1 MGTSFQSHALAVA
14 RDSNRAGLRVK
25 IALTSFVMILLAAMP
40 AHAQATSPLG
50 LDDMMANFVVNING
64 PILHIVYLGCY
75 TFGVY
80 LLMKGLFKCIKY
92 SDEGSKGQQKFS
104 GIWGT
109 LAVAGMLI
117 ALPTMMGT
125 ISDSLTFQ
133 NYNGQQVA
141 LSYAPDASN
150 PDSAAI
156 AAKVK
161 KTYWV
166 MVTFI
171 QMVGL
176 ISFVRGLS
184 ILRSVTDGNT
194 QVTSMAGLTH
204 VIGGAIAWNIG
215 DFVQMVGSTIGCANI
230 MAGSCGT

>member
-1 MGTSFQSHALAVA
+1 MRTSFQSHALAVA
-14 RDSNRAGLRVK
+14 RDSNRAGLRIK

-50 LDDMMANFVVNING
+50 LDDMMANFIVNVNG

-125 ISDSLTFQ
+125 VSDSLTFQ
-133 NYNGQQVA
+133 HYNSTQVA
-141 LSYAPDASN
+141 LSYTDASN
-150 PDSAAI
+150 PDV

-215 DFVQMVGSTIGCANI
+215 DFVQMVGSTVGCANI
-230 MAGSCGT
+230 MTLACGT

>member
-1 MGTSFQSHALAVA
+1 MDS
-14 RDSNRAGLRVK
+14 DSNRVGLHMK

-40 AHAQATSPLG
+40 AHAQATQPLG
-50 LDDMMANFVVNING
+50 LDDMMANFIQNING
-64 PILHIVYLGCY
+64 PVLSITYAGCY
-75 TFGVY
+75 IFGVY
-80 LLMKGLFKCIKY
+80 LMVKGLFKCIKY
-92 SDEGSKGQQKFS
+92 SEEGSKGQQKFS

-109 LAVAGMLI
+109 LLVASMLI
-117 ALPTMMGT
+117 ALPTMVGT
-125 ISDSLTFQ
+125 MSDSLTFQ
-133 NYNGQQVA
+133 HYSSTQVA
-141 LSYAPDASN
+141 LSYAGDGSPDG
-150 PDSAAI
+150 AAI

-215 DFVQMVGSTIGCANI
+215 DFVQMVGTTVGCANI